1 MVDDTKTQV
10 DDGIYPLKLQKRS
23 GLSSGC
29 LKIQSLNLFSRSLSI
44 LFIFTTQRDYT
55 MKIYTKTGDKGM
67 TGLFGGA
74 RVSKDDIRIE
84 AYGTLDELNAFIG
97 TLLSSMNV
105 KGQNEILTEVQNRL
119 FTIGSNL
126 ASDPAKEMITP
137 DLTEA
142 DIKILED
149 AIDNM
154 NESLAPLRAFI
165 LPGGS
170 VAVGIAHQCR
180 TICRRAERRV
190 VTLSNVSE
198 VDSHIGR
205 YLNRLSDYLFV
216 LSRMIAMEQGV
227 DEVNWVPR
235 KS

>member
-1 MVDDTKTQV
+1 
-10 DDGIYPLKLQKRS
+10 
-23 GLSSGC
+23 
-29 LKIQSLNLFSRSLSI
+29 
-44 LFIFTTQRDYT
+44 

-97 TLLSSMNV
+97 TLLANMDIE
-105 KGQNEILTEVQNRL
+105 GQNEILTEVQNRL

-126 ASDPAKEMITP
+126 ASDPSKEMITP
-137 DLTEA
+137 DLTDA
-142 DIKILED
+142 DIQILEN

-154 NESLAPLRAFI
+154 NEHLAPLSAFI

-170 VAVGIAHQCR
+170 MSVGIAHQCR

-190 VTLSNVSE
+190 VSLSNVST
-198 VDSHIGR
+198 VDEHIGR
-205 YLNRLSDYLFV
+205 YLNRLSDYFFV
-216 LSRMIAMEQGV
+216 LSRMISKVQGIA
-227 DEVNWVPR
+227 EVNWVPR
-235 KS
+235 K